1 MTNILTTFIS
11 YTFAA
16 VAGICF
22 VKGLAFLSNDR
33 SVK

>member
-1 MTNILTTFIS
+1 MTNVITTFIS

-22 VKGLAFLSNDR
+22 VRGLAFLSHDR